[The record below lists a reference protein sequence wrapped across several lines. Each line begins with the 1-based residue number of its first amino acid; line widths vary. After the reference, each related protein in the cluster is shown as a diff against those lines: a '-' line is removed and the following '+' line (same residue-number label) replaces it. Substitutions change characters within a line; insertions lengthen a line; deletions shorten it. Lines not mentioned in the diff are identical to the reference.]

1 MRYPTT
7 ATVIPT
13 MSGTEMSR
21 GTTMPV
27 SRHYS
32 WHTGM
37 NTADTT
43 VFAVFAAKPAA
54 NKAAKP
60 ANVKRSPQ
68 RLGEAL
74 R

>member
-1 MRYPTT
+1 MRCQTT
-7 ATVIPT
+7 ATTTPT
-13 MSGTEMSR
+13 MSGTSMSL

-27 SRHYS
+27 ARHYS
-32 WHTGM
+32 WPMGM
-37 NTADTT
+37 NTGHNA

-54 NKAAKP
+54 NQAAKP
-60 ANVKRSPQ
+60 AQAKRSPQ